1 MSLATFSRINS
12 HIIQKNERAN
22 LIAPT
27 KLIIKIKVVNEK
39 NREVIVSGDSNYI
52 MGSVGY
58 ILHRISVVEGVPYE
72 KLIFDL
78 VEAHKNVE
86 ESGVVN

>member
-1 MSLATFSRINS
+1 MIRKVFY
-12 HIIQKNERAN
+12 KF
-22 LIAPT
+22 IAKRYT
-27 KLIIKIKVVNEK
+27 KKGNALIKIKVVNEK

>member
-1 MSLATFSRINS
+1 MIKLFY
-12 HIIQKNERAN
+12 KF
-22 LIAPT
+22 IA
-27 KLIIKIKVVNEK
+27 KRYAKKGNALIKIKVINEK
-39 NREVIVSGDSNYI
+39 KREVIVSGDSNYI

-72 KLIFDL
+72 KLILDL
-78 VEAHKNVE
+78 VEAHKNVK

>member
-1 MSLATFSRINS
+1 MIKLFYKFIAKRY
-12 HIIQKNERAN
+12 AN
-22 LIAPT
+22 KGNAL
-27 KLIIKIKVVNEK
+27 IKIKVINGK

-72 KLIFDL
+72 KLIFAL